1 MRLNALFISSI
12 VALTAAIVTGC
23 GRGQAGAHGAEQ
35 ATASPRG
42 SAAAPPAG
50 GMNNGTAPA
59 AVDGKLLTEPTG
71 VDLFFLQYSVSGLQP
86 PFSDLAKLDT
96 TVRSANEFNR
106 DSALAKVEA
115 ELRARAEAVR
125 GTKLLQVNLNDSFG
139 QYDTKYKEYDFQMGS
154 GTVIPFYS
162 VFGREVQ
169 LALTNGGL
177 AQAWK
182 LEPSEAEEV
191 LQRTGGDRHV
201 MLVLK
206 LQVLD
211 APPALNDAPMR
222 IDTRVLE
229 YEIRSAFKNVNLGKV
244 IVGK

>member
-1 MRLNALFISSI
+1 MRSDALLISSI
-12 VALTAAIVTGC
+12 VALTAALVCGC
-23 GRGQAGAHGAEQ
+23 GRTQAGGSLGEHPAA
-35 ATASPRG
+35 ASQG
-42 SAAAPPAG
+42 STAAPPAG
-50 GMNNGTAPA
+50 GVNGGTGAA
-59 AVDGKLLTEPTG
+59 AVDGRLLAEPTG
-71 VDLFFLQYSVSGLQP
+71 VDLFFLQYSISGAQP
-86 PFSDLAKLDT
+86 PFSDLAKMDA

-106 DSALAKVEA
+106 DSTLAKVET

-139 QYDTKYKEYDFQMGS
+139 QYDNKYKEYDFQMGS

-177 AQAWK
+177 AQAWR
-182 LEPSEAEEV
+182 LEPSEAEDV
-191 LQRTGGDRHV
+191 LRRTSGDRNV

-211 APPALNDAPMR
+211 APPAVNDSPMR
-222 IDTRVLE
+222 INTRVLE
-229 YEIRSAFKNVNLGKV
+229 YEIRSRFKNVNLGRV
-244 IVGK
+244 VVGK